1 MMIARDKILLI
12 CTYILFICIGCTNE
26 EEINSGPSNFDVNTE
41 NITLNS
47 VKIYWTESKDND
59 GQEVFYDLFLNDDKV
74 FDNEQVL
81 EYVFNNLEY
90 NKEYTGEVI
99 ASNPNGN
106 TISKQFNFTTSD
118 KPLPSNFD
126 VVVVEKEAY
135 FSKIE
140 WTASTDNA
148 SNSEILYDVFLG
160 NELLE
165 ENTSDLYLF
174 FPELK
179 GLQNY
184 SGKVIAKNAQG
195 FTTTKTFNFTTNLK
209 VFDDTLSISS
219 QSDIDEFVEGGFNI
233 IDGSLFIG
241 NNSGIVTDIKD
252 ISGLESIKEIKGEH
266 IRIQNTLC
274 KSLKGLDNAKATYR
288 FLRLE
293 ITNNE
298 ELLNINDF
306 FSTDYINYASI
317 SGNSKMTSIDGFEKV
332 TEFSNLNLISN
343 QSLTS
348 LNGLSNFDS
357 FNSLTI
363 SNNES
368 LTNLNGLEKLEI
380 VNDVFGE
387 MSITDNDNLITLN
400 GLENLKKVTLL
411 VIGDNKLLE
420 NIEALSVT
428 NVNNLVIRN
437 NDKIENLKGLESLEK
452 NISLTISNNKNLINL
467 TGAENIRNIRDDYN
481 HALILRNNRKLE
493 NLDALQNFS
502 FVKGRLWIEDNAS
515 LNNLCGITKLAIEGE
530 DFRSLIITNNLFNPN
545 RQNLIDG
552 DCSL

>member
-1 MMIARDKILLI
+1 MMIVRDKILLI

-26 EEINSGPSNFDVNTE
+26 EEMNSGPSNFDVNTE

-47 VKIYWTESKDND
+47 VKVFWTESKDND
-59 GQEVFYDLFLNDDKV
+59 GQEVFYDLFLNDDKI
-74 FDNEQVL
+74 FDNKQVL
-81 EYVFNNLEY
+81 EYVFDNLEY

-99 ASNPNGN
+99 ASDPNGN
-106 TISKQFNFTTSD
+106 TISKQFNFTTGN

-126 VVVVEKEAY
+126 VVVVKKEAY

-140 WTASTDNA
+140 WTAPTDNV
-148 SNSEILYDVFLG
+148 SNGEILYDVFLE

-165 ENTSDLYLF
+165 ENTSDLYFF

-184 SGKVIAKNAQG
+184 SGKVVAKNAQG
-195 FTTTKTFNFTTNLK
+195 FTTTKSFNFTTNLK
-209 VFDDTLSISS
+209 VFDDTLRISS

-241 NNSGIVTDIKD
+241 NNAGIATDIKD

-274 KSLKGLDNAKATYR
+274 ESLKGLDNAKATYR

-293 ITNNE
+293 ITNNK
-298 ELLNINDF
+298 ELLHINDF
-306 FSTDYINYASI
+306 FSTDYVIYASI
-317 SGNSKMTSIDGFEKV
+317 SGNSKITSIDGFKKV
-332 TEFSNLNLISN
+332 TEFSNLRLVSN
-343 QSLTS
+343 ESLTS
-348 LNGLSNFDS
+348 LSGLSNFDHFDS
-357 FNSLTI
+357 FTI
-363 SNNES
+363 ANNKS
-368 LTNLNGLEKLEI
+368 LTNLNGLEKLET
-380 VNDVFGE
+380 VNDGFGE
-387 MSITDNDNLITLN
+387 MFITDNDNLINLN
-400 GLENLKKVTLL
+400 GLENLKKVKLL
-411 VIGDNKLLE
+411 VIGDNQLLD

-452 NISLTISNNKNLINL
+452 NISLTVSDNKNLISL
-467 TGAENIRNIRDDYN
+467 TGVENIRNIRDDYD
-481 HALILRNNRKLE
+481 HALILWNNRKLE
-493 NLDALQNFS
+493 NLDALQNFW
-502 FVKGRLWIEDNAS
+502 FVKGRVWIDGNNS

-530 DFRSLIITNNLFNPN
+530 NFGFFIITNNLFNPK
-545 RQNLIDG
+545 NLING